1 MTMASQLTETNEAKR
16 LEWPKTYGARVSE
29 DWATVNFSD
38 TSMFDVDVLD
48 VFGQHWDD
56 MPGEH

>member
-1 MTMASQLTETNEAKR
+1 MAQNLWSPR
-16 LEWPKTYGARVSE
+16 SE